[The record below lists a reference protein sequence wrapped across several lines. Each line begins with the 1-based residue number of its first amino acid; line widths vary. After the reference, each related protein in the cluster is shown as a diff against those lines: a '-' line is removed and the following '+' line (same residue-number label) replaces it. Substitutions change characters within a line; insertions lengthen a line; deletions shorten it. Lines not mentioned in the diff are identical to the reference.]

1 MKRVFLTAFLF
12 VAAAA
17 WADETAYT
25 ALRVVGRSQGKDA
38 INHVL
43 ELRGRGGAPQ
53 PAVWKVTLDEPRAR
67 GGVRELDVQRGKVIA
82 ERTPAA
88 ARVSGSPMN
97 FSQLNLDSDGAFTVA
112 NQAAQKSSVPFD
124 HVDYLL
130 RSGTGGGAPVWQ
142 LELTDTKLGRAG
154 SIDIAADTG
163 TVLRSDLRQ
172 PSGRPPGN
180 DRSYSDRRTAPPP
193 PPPPARNDDRYSGG
207 GDRYPNRD
215 DRASGG
221 GGRYPRRDDR
231 YSDGGERYPRGGG
244 DGRYAGGGD
253 GYSQAGEPFRGIGD
267 FFHRVGKRFE
277 KRSTQIENFFT
288 GKGAR
293 TDRERYRDD
302 DSDGR

>member
-1 MKRVFLTAFLF
+1 MKRVFFTASLF

-97 FSQLNLDSDGAFTVA
+97 FNQLNLDSDGAFTVA
-112 NQAAQKSSVPFD
+112 NQEAQKSSVPFD

-142 LELTDTKLGRAG
+142 IELSDSKLGRAG

-163 TVLRSDLRQ
+163 TVLRSDLRPPSAR
-172 PSGRPPGN
+172 PSGAERP
-180 DRSYSDRRTAPPP
+180 YSDRRTSPPP
-193 PPPPARNDDRYSGG
+193 PPPSRNDDRYSYG
-207 GDRYPNRD
+207 GDRYPSRD
-215 DRASGG
+215 DRSVGAG
-221 GGRYPRRDDR
+221 DR
-231 YSDGGERYPRGGG
+231 YSDGGDRATRGGG
-244 DGRYAGGGD
+244 DGRYSGGGD
-253 GYSQAGEPFRGIGD
+253 GHSQAGEPFRGIGD

-277 KRSTQIENFFT
+277 KRSTQLENFFT

-293 TDRERYRDD
+293 ADRERYRDD
-302 DSDGR
+302 YSDGR